1 MLKTRQAA
9 ADAVRAQEKADQDAP
24 RAQEKAD
31 QDAARAQEKIDEDAA
46 RAQERAIR
54 QQENLDQQNLFRQ
67 LIAAIPAAAAPGAL
81 AAPAAVAST
90 KLLKRQI
97 KPFKGDVLE
106 WTAFWEGYN
115 AAVHESAIPAVQK
128 FGYLK
133 DYLKGEGQLCV
144 ENLELTDANYT
155 VAVTL
160 LKAMYGKSDV
170 LIEAHT
176 HKLDT
181 LQPVRDVADTAALRC
196 FQLTIQSH
204 IKALETLGVARAS
217 HGCLL
222 GSRILRSIPLKLQ
235 AEWAKSAKNKV
246 TPIDQVLKFIEEQ
259 VEAAERLSRL
269 RATTPKPAQNSQ
281 QPAKSTPPTTPTASQ
296 LGVSSKPTPQPKNSS
311 KTRRNGSTPPR
322 RQATAS
328 SPRKPMLPCVLCK
341 EMHWAINCPM
351 ELKEKKAVITN
362 EKRCSNCFGH
372 HETTVCFNPHRC
384 QRCRAKHHTSLCA
397 EKDTRFGSLTI
408 IPSKPVAGSSSTT
421 ACASSFG
428 EVILKTAT
436 VYITG
441 PNGKQIRAILFLDDG
456 SHRTWIKRQIS
467 KELQLKIIQVEQIT
481 TRAFRQTEAPPAET
495 HNVVE
500 MTVRG
505 TWPGAP
511 TVRIEAL
518 EATDKVGSTGPYQT
532 TEFARKL
539 WLENENLSDDRFER
553 DGGDEDVGILVGMDQ
568 MFNIMFN
575 EPATISPCGLRA
587 YTSKHGKVIGGPSQ
601 EKSSKQ
607 SQTIVSQLLIN
618 SNALYHRSPHSHRNF
633 STASNQ
639 TSHKAGRQEIPVS
652 FHYQKILNRSAF
664 STRQKKT
671 KGLKWRS

>member
-1 MLKTRQAA
+1 
-9 ADAVRAQEKADQDAP
+9 
-24 RAQEKAD
+24 
-31 QDAARAQEKIDEDAA
+31 
-46 RAQERAIR
+46 
-54 QQENLDQQNLFRQ
+54 
-67 LIAAIPAAAAPGAL
+67 
-81 AAPAAVAST
+81 
-90 KLLKRQI
+90 
-97 KPFKGDVLE
+97 
-106 WTAFWEGYN
+106 
-115 AAVHESAIPAVQK
+115 
-128 FGYLK
+128 
-133 DYLKGEGQLCV
+133 
-144 ENLELTDANYT
+144 
-155 VAVTL
+155 
-160 LKAMYGKSDV
+160 
-170 LIEAHT
+170 
-176 HKLDT
+176 
-181 LQPVRDVADTAALRC
+181 
-196 FQLTIQSH
+196 
-204 IKALETLGVARAS
+204 
-217 HGCLL
+217 
-222 GSRILRSIPLKLQ
+222 
-235 AEWAKSAKNKV
+235 
-246 TPIDQVLKFIEEQ
+246 
-259 VEAAERLSRL
+259 
-269 RATTPKPAQNSQ
+269 
-281 QPAKSTPPTTPTASQ
+281 
-296 LGVSSKPTPQPKNSS
+296 
-311 KTRRNGSTPPR
+311 
-322 RQATAS
+322 
-328 SPRKPMLPCVLCK
+328 
-341 EMHWAINCPM
+341 
-351 ELKEKKAVITN
+351 
-362 EKRCSNCFGH
+362 
-372 HETTVCFNPHRC
+372 
-384 QRCRAKHHTSLCA
+384 LCA

-587 YTSKHGKVIGGPSQ
+587 YTSKLGKVIGGPSQ